1 MFGKAYRWV
10 AEMEEIAHFTGGGPS
25 REMYEAIADLYERLA
40 ADNAGDKAQ
49 IGALA
54 KFFEKSAKK

>member
-1 MFGKAYRWV
+1 
-10 AEMEEIAHFTGGGPS
+10 
-25 REMYEAIADLYERLA
+25 MYEAIADLYERLA

-54 KFFEKSAKK
+54 KFFEKSPKT

>member
-25 REMYEAIADLYERLA
+25 RAMYEAIAAHYQRLA
-40 ADNAGDKAQ
+40 EDHAGEKADIA
-49 IGALA
+49 ALA
-54 KFFEKSAKK
+54 KFFEKSVK